1 MALNILQII
10 FGVLLIVA
18 ILTQNKGTELG
29 AAFGG
34 GGDAIRRTKRGA
46 EKFLFW
52 ATIVFAVIFFG
63 LVAAGIFI

>member
-1 MALNILQII
+1 MILNILQIV
-10 FGVLLIVA
+10 FAGLLVAA
-18 ILTQNKGTELG
+18 ILLQNKGTELG

-34 GGDAIRRTKRGA
+34 GGDVIRRTKRGA

-52 ATIVFAVIFFG
+52 ATVVFAVIFFG